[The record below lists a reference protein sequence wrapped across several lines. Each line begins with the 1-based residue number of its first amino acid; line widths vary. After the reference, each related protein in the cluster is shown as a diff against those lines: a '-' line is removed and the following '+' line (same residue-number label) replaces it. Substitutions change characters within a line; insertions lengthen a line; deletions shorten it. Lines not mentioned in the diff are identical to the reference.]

1 MASPSSKQ
9 ADLTKLIETLSVND
23 AGSSAQQ
30 ALSSLL
36 GIDVPL
42 DAGVEGAAG
51 FIAEK
56 LGLHQK
62 SSLVQSGVYVVTK
75 AAVLEGAALIGIGG
89 GLGQN

>member
-30 ALSSLL
+30 ALSSLM
-36 GIDVPL
+36 GIEVPL

-51 FIAEK
+51 FIAQRGVRTSDYIVRVPITQK
-56 LGLHQK
+56 TRVKGLK
-62 SSLVQSGVYVVTK
+62 ESGELV
-75 AAVLEGAALIGIGG
+75 
-89 GLGQN
+89 